1 MKHFFKEALAFA
13 VKKAKSDQQV
23 KEITTNFKDIFK
35 SIDKAINKNGK
46 HISNTNK

>member
-23 KEITTNFKDIFK
+23 KYK